1 MTVTKFTYEQY
12 CTHIKKNI
20 VIEECYFPDGTK
32 KIICTNT
39 KCVNNGDNCK
49 NKLRQNN

>member
-12 CTHIKKNI
+12 CTHIGENVVFEELFFEDGSKKT
-20 VIEECYFPDGTK
+20 V
-32 KIICTNT
+32 CTNT
-39 KCVNNGDNCK
+39 KCINNEKNCK

>member
-12 CTHIKKNI
+12 CTHIGENVI
-20 VIEECYFPDGTK
+20 IEECYFSDGTK
-32 KIICTNT
+32 KIICTNK
-39 KCVNNGDNCK
+39 KCVHKEINCK

>member
-20 VIEECYFPDGTK
+20 IIEETLFEDGRK
-32 KIICTNT
+32 KQ
-39 KCVNNGDNCK
+39 CVQIQSVYTMKRIAEIN
-49 NKLRQNN
+49 